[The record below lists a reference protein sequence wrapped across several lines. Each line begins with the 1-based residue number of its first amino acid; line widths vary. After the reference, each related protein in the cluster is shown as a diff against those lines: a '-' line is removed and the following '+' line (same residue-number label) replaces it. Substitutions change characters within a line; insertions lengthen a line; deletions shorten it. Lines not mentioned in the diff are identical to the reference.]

1 MAILEKIKNVF
12 KSIKITKLQLL
23 ILILLIAIGL
33 IIILGIIFWWN
44 HFVTDGFEN
53 NLEVGEPLITSIAEL
68 ETNSTYK
75 SLQTTRLNLQF
86 IPKTLQSNLMHDLA
100 ICLSEV
106 NSNLYLA
113 MLNVQN
119 PLEWTLTL
127 LKGNNTTTPA
137 INLVVEDKDY
147 PPPSNI
153 VCAGTEG
160 YVTAINN
167 NTFFYYNQPLNNLEQ
182 ISCVFYLDTSNDN
195 VYLRCLELPLMTGN
209 TTTTLPGNTRTTL
222 QQPYDKLRIMASND
236 KYLYCIGCSNKLY
249 YLELENGLPV
259 INSEWKELSLIDN
272 NNLISNIRLLSIN
285 DNYLYFAI
293 NQPETN
299 SIYMISQ
306 DGEFTIN
313 DYNIP
318 KTMLNTI
325 LNIVVNNDI
334 IFLLGQNNTSSLL
347 YWCPLTKDISI
358 LTNWKNITIS
368 SRIGSYDMVLFL
380 DALIIYSLDSTVS
393 NIIIPLNYTLDNTV
407 ANTSSTNNSTTT
419 TTTPNTTTTS
429 PVAQN
434 STTTTSRIATAAS
447 TTGNAITTSTTAGA
461 TSTTAGATSTTAG
474 ATSTTAGATSTTA
487 GATSTTAGATSTTAA
502 NTNTTTTRG
511 NTQTTNTTQRN
522 TAITRE
528 TPTVP
533 PLNEVL
539 RSMEM
544 GGGGGDT
551 GINNNHDLLN
561 DILSGNNIFGNNLY
575 MSPMNQND
583 LYLPATGNGLSMGP
597 IRSGFLP
604 IVKLN

>member
-597 IRSGFLP
+597 IRSGFFP